1 MDGLIQQVISQGGDM
16 KAVRSHGQS
25 EMKTKDAV
33 IHFEEGLIGFAECK
47 DFFLIEKENLAPFH
61 LLQSVDYP
69 QVAFF
74 VIEATRLVDN
84 YCYHVPTR
92 EWEAIGAT
100 DTAKQSAFA
109 IVVIGSTPE
118 KSTVNLQAPL
128 LVNYDRRIGKQL
140 ILTDSVFSARH
151 PLV

>member
-1 MDGLIQQVISQGGDM
+1 M
-16 KAVRSHGQS
+16 KAIKSHDQS

-47 DFFLIEKENLAPFH
+47 DFLLIDSENLAPFR

-69 QVAFF
+69 QIVFL
-74 VIEATRLVDN
+74 VLDATRLISN
-84 YCYHVPTR
+84 YCYHVPAR
-92 EWEAIGAT
+92 EWEAIGVT
-100 DTAKQSAFA
+100 STVQPSAFV

-118 KSTVNLQAPL
+118 TSTGNLQAPL
-128 LVNYDRRIGKQL
+128 LVNYDQMIGKQL
-140 ILTDSVFSARH
+140 ILTDSVFSVRH